1 MNKLEIFN
9 ELCLMVA
16 AYHLFTFT
24 SFVNSS
30 SMQYSVGWSMIGV
43 TTLNIAVNM
52 IVVGYQTLR
61 NLKMQLK
68 KIVYKYRLWRH
79 QRKEVEQ
86 QSKYEVA

>member
-1 MNKLEIFN
+1 MNKMEIFN
-9 ELCLMVA
+9 EICLVVA
-16 AYHLFTFT
+16 SYHLFTFT

-61 NLKMQLK
+61 SLKMLVK
-68 KIVYKYRLWRH
+68 MIASKYRSWRH
-79 QRKEVEQ
+79 QRKEV
-86 QSKYEVA
+86 VAI